1 MSDSVTQAIIWLA
14 VISAIVLSFWALVR
28 ENDRKSKRT
37 VNEWEREFAAGQ
49 GKLSQFVQAGAL
61 GLEGILIDE
70 KRSAVEY
77 KQDEQQGQTKT
88 GTKGDDENRTNVIGD
103 GEN

>member
-1 MSDSVTQAIIWLA
+1 MSEAMIQAIKWLA
-14 VISAIVLSFWALVR
+14 VFLAIVLSLWAIVR
-28 ENDRKSKRT
+28 ENDRRSRRT
-37 VNEWEREFAAGQ
+37 VQQWEQDFAAGQ
-49 GKLSQFVQAGAL
+49 GKLTQFIQAGAL

-70 KRSAVEY
+70 KRSAIEY

-88 GTKGDDENRTNVIGD
+88 GSKGDDEDRTAVTTD

>member
-1 MSDSVTQAIIWLA
+1 MSDAMTQGLIWLA
-14 VISAIVLSFWALVR
+14 VILAIALSLWALVH
-28 ENDRKSKRT
+28 ENDRRRKRT
-37 VNEWEREFAAGQ
+37 VNEWEREHAAGR

-70 KRSAVEY
+70 KRSAIEY

-88 GTKGDDENRTNVIGD
+88 GTKGDDEERTAVSSN

>member
-1 MSDSVTQAIIWLA
+1 MSDSMTQIVIWLA
-14 VISAIVLSFWALVR
+14 VLIGIALSLWALVR
-28 ENDRKSKRT
+28 ENDRRRKRT
-37 VNEWEREFAAGQ
+37 VSEWEHEFAAGR
-49 GKLSQFVQAGAL
+49 GKLSQFIQAGAL

-70 KRSAVEY
+70 KRSAMEY

-88 GTKGDDENRTNVIGD
+88 GTKGDDDERTAVISN